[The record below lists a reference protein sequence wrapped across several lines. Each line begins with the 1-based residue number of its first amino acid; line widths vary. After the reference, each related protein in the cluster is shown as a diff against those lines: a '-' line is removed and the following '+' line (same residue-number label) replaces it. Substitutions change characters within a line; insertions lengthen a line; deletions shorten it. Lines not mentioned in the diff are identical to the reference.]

1 MRRTALRRPPW
12 LRPLLLGGPLALL
25 FLLLLVYPVG
35 QLLLLSV
42 YSDGAF
48 TLAPYRQ
55 LFASSVYV
63 NVMLITLKIS
73 VCTTV
78 LSVIA
83 GYPVAYLIASLPRQ
97 HKSAWLFWVLLS
109 FWTSFLVRAFA
120 WIVMLGRNGVINQ
133 WLTATGLQDAP
144 ANLLYSLGAVLVSMV
159 HALMPLAVLT
169 MLSVMENIDRN
180 LPRAALTLGARPG
193 TAFWRV
199 YFPLSM
205 PGVAAGAI
213 MVFVTAIGFFIVPA
227 LLGGRK
233 EIMITQLIIEQV
245 QQTMNWGFAGA
256 ISVLMLIVVLAV
268 FAVYD
273 KLLGLSTMAG
283 TSPEHGRSGSRS
295 AMLHRK
301 AQALLAALGSASD
314 RLLALFSRAGR
325 NTGRN
330 IGRNIGRNT
339 EPGRSLPMRAFVVLA
354 LLFLSVPALLMI
366 PLSVAGRSGLNWP
379 PSGFSL
385 QYYQELLAAPL
396 WLQAGLRS
404 LIVGLGASALALLIG
419 TPAALLLARSTM
431 RGKSLLLAFVLSPII
446 VPRMI
451 IAVGL
456 FYFFA
461 KVGLVGSSFGLVLG
475 HTVIAVPYVVLTM
488 MAVLRNYDM
497 RLDLAAQSLGARP
510 WQTLRH
516 VTFPILAAGLMSS
529 FLFAFAT
536 SFDELTISL
545 FASGGM
551 SATLPKQFW
560 DQVTLQIS
568 PVIAAVSTCLLAFI
582 AVLLRVADRLRRR
595 SLQ

>member
-144 ANLLYSLGAVLVSMV
+144 ANLLYSLGAGLGRMV
-159 HALMPLAVLT
+159 RGLMRVGVLT

-205 PGVAAGAI
+205 PGVAAGAPLG
-213 MVFVTAIGFFIVPA
+213 FVTAIGFFIVPA

-283 TSPEHGRSGSRS
+283 TGPEHGRSGSRS

-325 NTGRN
+325 NTGRT
-330 IGRNIGRNT
+330 IGRNT

-366 PLSVAGRSGLNWP
+366 PLSVAGRSGLTWP
-379 PSGFSL
+379 PGGVSL
-385 QYYQELLAAPL
+385 QYYQERLAAPL
-396 WLQAGLRS
+396 SLQAGLRS

-461 KVGLVGSSFGLVLG
+461 KVGLVGSSFGLMLG

>member
-35 QLLLLSV
+35 QLLVLSV

-180 LPRAALTLGARPG
+180 LPRAALRLGAFPG
-193 TAFWRV
+193 PAFWRV

-213 MVFVTAIGFFIVPA
+213 MGFVTAIGFFIVPA

-233 EIMITQLIIEQV
+233 GIMIHPLIIEQV
-245 QQTMNWGFAGA
+245 KQTMKWGFAGA

-283 TSPEHGRSGSRS
+283 TGPEHGRSGSRS

-325 NTGRN
+325 NTGRT
-330 IGRNIGRNT
+330 IGRNT

-385 QYYQELLAAPL
+385 QYYQELLAATL
-396 WLQAGLRS
+396 WLQAGLGS

-451 IAVGL
+451 IAVVL

-461 KVGLVGSSFGLVLG
+461 KVGLVGSSFGLMLG